1 MTTDTT
7 DTTDTTADPSGTPG
21 RPDAAPT
28 MNGDPTTVA
37 LAAGDLCRH
46 VADTFDR
53 IEAGDRPEVWITLVP
68 RGQALREAET
78 IEARRDAGVDLPL
91 AGLTVAVKDNIDVA
105 GLPTTAGCP
114 AYASVPERSA
124 PAVQALVDAGAIVI
138 GKTNLDQFATGLV
151 GTRSPHGVV
160 ANAHDPERI
169 AGGSS
174 SGSAVA
180 VALGYADLALGTDTA
195 GSGRVPAAFNGIVG
209 IKPTIGMVSSRGV
222 VPACASFDCVSIF
235 ARTVGTAVRA
245 ADLVATFD
253 PDDPR
258 ARRPG
263 VVAPCSGAPVIG
275 VPGDEHLQLA
285 PDARR
290 RFDAAADRVAELG
303 ATVVEIDFAPFVE
316 AAALLYGG
324 SFVAERYAAVGP
336 FIEANLDA
344 VDPTVASIILASRDL
359 PAHELAADLDQLRTL
374 RRRAETTFATVDAV
388 LVPTA
393 PFLPTIAEVAA
404 DPVGVN
410 TRLGRFA
417 NSCNLLDLCAVA
429 LPAGTTDDGLPFGVS
444 LYAPAFHD
452 RRIASVAAA
461 MLGEPPLAAA
471 GSEDISSAS
480 GASGASGSTLAEVVT
495 IGGSDEFVLP
505 AADADEATIM
515 LVVAGAHLTGQP
527 LNHQLTDRG
536 AHLVARTTTAVGYR
550 LYALDT
556 DPPKPGLVRSEHG
569 GKPIEVEVWALA
581 PAAFASFVAAIP
593 APLAIGAVELADGT
607 WEPGFTC
614 MPHGLDD
621 AREITE
627 WGGWRAFLA
636 AG

>member
-1 MTTDTT
+1 MTSDTT
-7 DTTDTTADPSGTPG
+7 DTTDDPSDAPG
-21 RPDAAPT
+21 PSNAAPT
-28 MNGDPTTVA
+28 MNAEPTPVA
-37 LAAGDLCRH
+37 LAADDLCRH
-46 VADTFDR
+46 ITDTFAR
-53 IEAGDRPEVWITLVP
+53 IEAGGRPEVWITLVP

-78 IEARRDAGVDLPL
+78 IEARRAAGANLPL

-114 AYASVPERSA
+114 AYASAPGRSA

-209 IKPTIGMVSSRGV
+209 IKPTIGLVSSRGV

-245 ADLVATFD
+245 ADLVAAFD

-263 VVAPCSGAPVIG
+263 VVDPCSGAPVIG

-290 RFDAAADRVAELG
+290 RFAAAADRAAELG
-303 ATVVEIDFAPFVE
+303 ATIVEIDFAPFVE

-344 VDPTVASIILASRDL
+344 VDPTVASIILASRDI
-359 PAHELAADLDQLRTL
+359 PAHELAADLDRLRTL
-374 RRRAETTFATVDAV
+374 RRRAEATFANVDAV

-404 DPVGVN
+404 DPAGVN
-410 TRLGRFA
+410 TRLGRFT

-452 RRIASVAAA
+452 RRVASVAAA
-461 MLGEPPLAAA
+461 MLGEPALAPT
-471 GSEDISSAS
+471 GNEDVSR
-480 GASGASGSTLAEVVT
+480 ASGASGSAMAEVIA
-495 IGGSDEFVLP
+495 IGGSDEFMFS
-505 AADADEATIM
+505 AGDADEASID

-556 DPPKPGLVRSEHG
+556 EPPKPGLVRATNG

-593 APLAIGAVELADGT
+593 APLAIGSVELADGT
-607 WEPGFTC
+607 WESGFTC
-614 MPHGLDD
+614 MPHALDD